1 MKKNTILIITG
12 PTASGKTKLGI
23 DCANLFNGEIISAD
37 SMQIYKDLNIGTA
50 KPDEKELSMAKH
62 HLIDVVKPNEEFSV
76 QQFVTNAD
84 KIIEDLFKKKKL
96 PIIVGGTGLYIRSLI
111 YPYSFCKAPK
121 NEKIREKYN
130 NLLKVKGKEYIYSL
144 LQEKDPIA
152 CEKIHINDTKR
163 VIRALEICETTGA
176 SKSEANVEELTPKY
190 NYIFIALNMPRD
202 QLYERINQR
211 VEVMFNQ
218 GLLSEIEGLKQQNI
232 INKEN
237 QSMQAIGYKEFF
249 DYFDGKI
256 DINDVKEQIAKN
268 SRNYAKRQ
276 ITFIKGFKNV
286 NWFNPLTEYEKIITF
301 IKQELEINDKN

>member
-23 DCANLFNGEIISAD
+23 DCANLFSGEIISAD

>member
-23 DCANLFNGEIISAD
+23 DCANLFNGEIVSAD
-37 SMQIYKDLNIGTA
+37 SMQIYKELNIGTA
-50 KPDEKELSMAKH
+50 KPDKKELSMAKH

-76 QQFVTNAD
+76 QQFVSYAD
-84 KIIEDLFKKKKL
+84 KIIEDLFNKNKL

-121 NEKIREKYN
+121 NEEIRKKYN
-130 NLLKVKGKEYIYSL
+130 NLLKLKGREYIYSL
-144 LQEKDPIA
+144 LQEKDPVA
-152 CEKIHINDTKR
+152 CEKIHMNDTKR
-163 VIRALEICETTGA
+163 VIRALEICKITGT
-176 SKSEANVEELTPKY
+176 SKTEMNSEELNPKY
-190 NYIFIALNMPRD
+190 NYIFIALNMPRE

-211 VEVMFNQ
+211 VEIMFNQ
-218 GLLSEIEGLKQQNI
+218 GLLGEIEDLKEQNK

-249 DYFDGKI
+249 DYFDGNISI
-256 DINDVKEQIAKN
+256 DEVKELIAKN

-286 NWFNPLTEYEKIITF
+286 NWFNPLTEYDKIITF
-301 IKQELEINDKN
+301 IKQELETNDKN